1 MKFNLQST
9 FPCKHEWFKWT
20 MTDMAESFS
29 QASVKTSL
37 IKERKHQGE
46 ENEGTTRPVQ
56 QWYCMA
62 KKANPQRPQ
71 PMDSPMLSSCS
82 LRGAVLL
89 VTQTAEIPL
98 ILFQFMHFHPEAGRV
113 REWFCGDASW
123 GNQNLIYQ
131 SLPLK
136 HLSEDFPS
144 YFKKWSYGIPE
155 AFPLPLKNHYR
166 HVIPQ
171 VKTVMTKL

>member
-1 MKFNLQST
+1 MDCDRYGWVLQPSLCGNIFNKREKT
-9 FPCKHEWFKWT
+9 PRRREWGYN
-20 MTDMAESFS
+20 
-29 QASVKTSL
+29 Q
-37 IKERKHQGE
+37 
-46 ENEGTTRPVQ
+46 TRAAMVLHGKGGKPT
-56 QWYCMA
+56 
-62 KKANPQRPQ
+62 KRPQ
-71 PMDSPMLSSCS
+71 PMESPMLSSCS

-144 YFKKWSYGIPE
+144 YFKKWSYGIPK
-155 AFPLPLKNHYR
+155 AFPLSLKNHYR